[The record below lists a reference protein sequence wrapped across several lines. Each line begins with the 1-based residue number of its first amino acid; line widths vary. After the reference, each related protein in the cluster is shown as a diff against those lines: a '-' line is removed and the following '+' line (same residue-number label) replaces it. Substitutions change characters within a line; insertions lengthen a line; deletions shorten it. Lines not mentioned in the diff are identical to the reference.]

1 MTRGRARAI
10 AHFRWSA
17 TLLVLALMGGGA
29 VAIRA
34 GQVPAAADRTVWHGV
49 FTVAQAA
56 RGRQSFTTNC
66 AECHG
71 SNLQG
76 TADGKSLRGDAFWT
90 DWRESTVGALL
101 SYISK
106 SMPRSE
112 TGADP
117 LPGSL
122 PMSTYVDIAAYLLS
136 ANELPAGEQEL
147 TQASSVGVRIIRK
160 DGPGELPSSTLGI
173 VSGCLEPR
181 LANGD
186 WRIIRATAPVRAD
199 AGTPPDRSATG
210 TRAYEL
216 KFVLTSLTKFV
227 GHRVAVTG
235 LLLGDGGV
243 NGINVSNVASVAD
256 RCE

>member
-1 MTRGRARAI
+1 MAA
-10 AHFRWSA
+10 
-17 TLLVLALMGGGA
+17 LVASGA

-34 GQVPAAADRTVWHGV
+34 AQAPATADRTVWHGV
-49 FTVAQAA
+49 FTAAQAE
-56 RGRQSFTTNC
+56 RGRQLFTINC

-71 SNLQG
+71 SDLRG

-101 SYISK
+101 SFISK

-122 PMSTYVDIAAYLLS
+122 PTSSYVDIAAYLLA

-147 TQASSVGVRIIRK
+147 TQASSVRVRIIRK
-160 DGPGELPSSTLGI
+160 DGPGELPATTLATVI
-173 VSGCLEPR
+173 GCLAPR
-181 LANGD
+181 PANGD
-186 WRIIRATAPVRAD
+186 WRIDRATAPVRAD
-199 AGTPPDRSATG
+199 AGAPPDRSATG

-227 GHRVAVTG
+227 GHRVMVTG
-235 LLLGDGGV
+235 LLLGDGGID
-243 NGINVSNVASVAD
+243 GINVSNIASVAD